1 MITESLVIALAVFA
15 NVTVPVVPDPTY
27 LQQLYPPTN
36 PNSPYSFGAPM
47 VTQSQDPNGTSE
59 GGGAQSMD
67 IAGIVSLA
75 VTAGLGY
82 MFQRNKTTMDRRTY
96 MAADTTVKLAAN
108 DQASDV
114 KVLNVVYAMTCMAD
128 IMGKHH
134 KEDMETYMTRDG
146 VSLWTYCE
154 NLNLMYNQDFKARY
168 INTAPVDTTGTQSKD
183 KVVATFNKVQQSVTP
198 TTAATPTVNTVNPFE
213 AASGTATLAAGGRVQ
228 ANQTANEA
236 SVVAEKEKS
245 T

>member
-1 MITESLVIALAVFA
+1 MFIESLVALVVLA
-15 NVTVPVVPDPTY
+15 NVTVPVVPDPSY

-36 PNSPYSFGAPM
+36 PNSPYTLGAP
-47 VTQSQDPNGTSE
+47 VTQQQNPNGS
-59 GGGAQSMD
+59 AQPTD

-75 VTAGLGY
+75 VTAGIGY
-82 MFQRNKTTMDRRTY
+82 LFQRNKTTMDRRTY

-198 TTAATPTVNTVNPFE
+198 TTAATPTTNIVNPFE
-213 AASGTATLAAGGRVQ
+213 AALGTATVTGGAGNRVQ
-228 ANQTANEA
+228 ANQTTNEA

-245 T
+245 TAS